1 MQNSDAIPY
10 DISYRINPETIFQ
23 RVGSD
28 LIVINLKDDRIYSLN
43 KTAGRFWELLI
54 TQMAIQE
61 IKKQLAVEFEIE
73 PETLDKEV
81 HTILNN
87 LVQEGLVLANLE

>member
-1 MQNSDAIPY
+1 MTIP
-10 DISYRINPETIFQ
+10 
-23 RVGSD
+23 
-28 LIVINLKDDRIYSLN
+28 
-43 KTAGRFWELLI
+43 
-54 TQMAIQE
+54 E
-61 IKKQLAVEFEIE
+61 IKKQLSVEFEIE